1 MKKFAYALTILIVSC
16 STGYM
21 NKTEDGFRCN
31 YPREQ
36 FINDATSW
44 MLRNGFEVVRQ
55 DAARGILD
63 VMKAVTI
70 DKREAELYFNF
81 KYESNNEVSAV
92 SKSKIWNNDLS
103 TEEEYYNLKNYRP
116 EIKKYMMIL
125 DSIHVYCTKVAYR
138 N

>member
-1 MKKFAYALTILIVSC
+1 MKKFAFALVLLFVSC

-21 NKTEDGFRCN
+21 SKTEDSFRCN

-44 MLRNGFEVVRQ
+44 MLRNGFEVVKQ
-55 DAARGILD
+55 DVPQGLLE

-81 KYESNNEVSAV
+81 KYESSNQVLAV
-92 SKSKIWNNDLS
+92 TKSKIWNNDLS

-125 DSIHVYCTKVAYR
+125 DSLNVYCTKVAYR